1 MVEYRPGSAKSL
13 GHGAEQLI
21 TGVVDMSKIAVL
33 TSGLQYDIVGK
44 NPERRAA
51 IAAATAH
58 VAGFLSDLRKR
69 GYPVFHLQ
77 LINEPDDPLAERYDG
92 RVPALRGTAGA
103 EVIRDFLEPEDIV
116 QERSKDSG
124 FYETDLHERLQAI
137 GVETL
142 ILIGLQTQICIQTT
156 AADAFFRGY
165 IVGVPSDCVFSAV
178 EADRQRA
185 LEWLEGYCAT
195 VADSAEMLRTIDEN
209 GGLPRKETKTP

>member
-1 MVEYRPGSAKSL
+1 
-13 GHGAEQLI
+13 
-21 TGVVDMSKIAVL
+21 MSKIAVI

-44 NPERRAA
+44 NPEREAA
-51 IAAATAH
+51 IVAATPH
-58 VAGFLSDLRKR
+58 LSGFLSAMRRR
-69 GYPVFHLQ
+69 GHPVFHLQ
-77 LINEPDDPLAERYDG
+77 LLNEPDDPLAERYDG

-103 EVIRDFLEPEDIV
+103 DVVRQFLDSEDVV

-124 FYETDLHERLQAI
+124 FYETDLHERLQAL

-142 ILIGLQTQICIQTT
+142 VLVGLQTQICIQTT

-165 IVGVPSDCVFSAV
+165 IVGVPSDCVFSAL

-185 LEWLEGYCAT
+185 LEWLDGYCAT
-195 VADSAEMLRTIDEN
+195 VASSEEILRTIDEN

>member
-1 MVEYRPGSAKSL
+1 
-13 GHGAEQLI
+13 
-21 TGVVDMSKIAVL
+21 MSKIAVL

-44 NPERRAA
+44 NPERQAA
-51 IAAATAH
+51 IAAATPH
-58 VAGFLSDLRKR
+58 VTEFLSAMRKR
-69 GYPVFHLQ
+69 GHPVFQLQ
-77 LINEPDDPLAERYDG
+77 LLNEPDDPLAERYDG
-92 RVPALRGTAGA
+92 RVPAVRGTAGA
-103 EVIRDFLEPEDIV
+103 EVVREFLDDEDIV

-124 FYETDLHERLQAI
+124 FYETDLHARLQAL

-165 IVGVPSDCVFSAV
+165 IVGVPSDCVFSAQ
-178 EADRQRA
+178 EADRRRA

-195 VADSAEMLRTIDEN
+195 VADSTEILRTLDEN

>member
-1 MVEYRPGSAKSL
+1 
-13 GHGAEQLI
+13 
-21 TGVVDMSKIAVL
+21 MSKIAIL
-33 TSGLQYDIVGK
+33 TSGMQYDIVGK
-44 NPERRAA
+44 NPERQAA
-51 IAAATAH
+51 IAAATPH
-58 VAGFLSDLRKR
+58 VTGFLSAMRKR
-69 GYPVFHLQ
+69 GYPVLHLQ
-77 LINEPDDPLAERYDG
+77 LLNEPDDPLAERYDG
-92 RVPALRGTAGA
+92 RIPALRGTEGA
-103 EVIRDFLEPEDIV
+103 DVIREFLDSDDII

-165 IVGVPSDCVFSAV
+165 IVGVPSDCVFSAI
-178 EADRQRA
+178 EADRLRA

-195 VADSAEMLRTIDEN
+195 VADSEEIIRTLDEN

>member
-13 GHGAEQLI
+13 GRDAEQLI

-103 EVIRDFLEPEDIV
+103 EVIRDFLEPDDIV

-195 VADSAEMLRTIDEN
+195 VADSEEILRTIDEN

>member
-1 MVEYRPGSAKSL
+1 
-13 GHGAEQLI
+13 
-21 TGVVDMSKIAVL
+21 MSKIAVI

-44 NPERRAA
+44 NPERTAA
-51 IAAATAH
+51 IAAATPH
-58 VAGFLSDLRKR
+58 LSGFLSAMRRR

-77 LINEPDDPLAERYDG
+77 LLNEPDDPLAERYDG
-92 RVPALRGTAGA
+92 RVPALRGTPGA
-103 EVIRDFLEPEDIV
+103 EVVREFLDPDDVV

-124 FYETDLHERLQAI
+124 FYETDLHDRLQAL

-165 IVGVPSDCVFSAV
+165 IVGVPSDCVFSAF
-178 EADRQRA
+178 ESDRHRA
-185 LEWLEGYCAT
+185 LEWLAGYCAT
-195 VADSAEMLRTIDEN
+195 VASSEEILLMIDEN

>member
-1 MVEYRPGSAKSL
+1 
-13 GHGAEQLI
+13 
-21 TGVVDMSKIAVL
+21 MSKIAVL

-44 NPERRAA
+44 NPERQAA
-51 IAAATAH
+51 IAAATLH
-58 VAGFLSDLRKR
+58 VTGFLSAMRKR
-69 GYPVFHLQ
+69 GHPVFHLQ
-77 LINEPDDPLAERYDG
+77 LLNEPDDPLAERYDG
-92 RVPALRGTAGA
+92 RVPAVRGTAGA
-103 EVIRDFLEPEDIV
+103 ELVREFLDDEDII

-124 FYETDLHERLQAI
+124 FYETDLHARLQAI

-165 IVGVPSDCVFSAV
+165 IIGVPSDCVFSAL
-178 EADRQRA
+178 EDDRRRA

-195 VADSAEMLRTIDEN
+195 VAESGEILRILDEN

>member
-1 MVEYRPGSAKSL
+1 
-13 GHGAEQLI
+13 
-21 TGVVDMSKIAVL
+21 MSKIAVL

-44 NPERRAA
+44 NPERAAA
-51 IAAATAH
+51 IAAATPH
-58 VAGFLSDLRKR
+58 LTGFLSAMRKR
-69 GYPVFHLQ
+69 GHAVFHLQ
-77 LINEPDDPLAERYDG
+77 LVNEPDDPLAERYDG

-103 EVIRDFLEPEDIV
+103 EVIHAFLDSDDVV

-124 FYETDLHERLQAI
+124 FYETDLHARLQAI

-165 IVGVPSDCVFSAV
+165 IVGVPSDCVFSAL
-178 EADRQRA
+178 EADRERA
-185 LEWLEGYCAT
+185 LEWLDSYCAT
-195 VADSAEMLRTIDEN
+195 VASSEEILLTIDAN